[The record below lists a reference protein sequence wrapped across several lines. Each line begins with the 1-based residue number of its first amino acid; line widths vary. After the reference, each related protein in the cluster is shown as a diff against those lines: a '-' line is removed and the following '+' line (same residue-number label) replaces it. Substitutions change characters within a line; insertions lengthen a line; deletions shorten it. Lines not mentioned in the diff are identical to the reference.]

1 MWTDPS
7 GFVGPNFSPPAC
19 PPILVPVIFQVLEQE
34 IWRERKVFQLL
45 SEVFSAAVC
54 DNSRY
59 GCGINFTVIAA
70 FFDFGMGAFRH
81 EAGFDFGIGF
91 QMTFSDDVFVNLHC
105 RHRCQNLEL
114 SVE

>member
-70 FFDFGMGAFRH
+70 AFGFRIVAFRH
-81 EAGFDFGIGF
+81 EAGFECGIGF
-91 QMTFSDDVFVNLHC
+91 IMTLPDDVFV
-105 RHRCQNLEL
+105 
-114 SVE
+114 SF